1 MRSFGKAKVVQVC
14 ILQQDKQPVVED
26 VFELLN
32 IVNASLCKL
41 KGLWMLVARKIV
53 LSGRLWGFLAVGV
66 MDIIW

>member
-32 IVNASLCKL
+32 TVNASLGKQ
-41 KGLWMLVARKIV
+41 GLWMLVARKIIS
-53 LSGRLWGFLAVGV
+53 SGWLWGFLAIGV